1 MTNHFVFETAEH
13 GRRDPVNYL
22 KLELDLRMI
31 DPHCSLLNMLMER
44 ISNIDGKR
52 NQICILFLLLKRY
65 FKTSF
70 FRHHN
75 VGFYTFIYGLVSH
88 FNFYTTQLKAKFMN
102 NDVKTAT
109 ENGKIVECNKCGES
123 VCRCDCPFRSEL
135 IRQEKMSS
143 DDIGCN
149 CVVRDVLNTPLDD
162 WLDNSDVMRVLN
174 VSLRTLQTLRSN
186 GKILYTRLGRKIL
199 YRKEDI
205 QRMLAEKYTM
215 FEIHNEYG
223 KKRKK
228 MTA

>member
-1 MTNHFVFETAEH
+1 MINNFKLETAEQ
-13 GRRDPVNYL
+13 GRRGPANYL
-22 KLELDLRMI
+22 SLEQNVRMI
-31 DPHCSLLNMLMER
+31 DPHRYLLNMLMER
-44 ISNIDGKR
+44 VRDIDGKR

-70 FRHHN
+70 FRHHD
-75 VGFYTFIYGLVSH
+75 VGFCTFIYGLVSH
-88 FNFYTTQLKAKFMN
+88 FNIYLTKLKSKFMN

-109 ENGKIVECNKCGES
+109 GKSKIVECEKCGEN

-143 DDIGCN
+143 DNIGCA
-149 CVVRDVLNTPLDD
+149 CVVRDVINTPLND
-162 WLDNSDVMRVLN
+162 WLDNCDVMRVLN
-174 VSLRTLQTLRSN
+174 VSRRTLQTLRSN
-186 GKILYTRLGRKIL
+186 GKIQYTRFGRKIF

-205 QRMLAEKYTM
+205 QRMLAENYTM